1 MAMVGI
7 DLGATSSL
15 VSVWTDKGPQLVPN
29 ALGDTLTPYAV
40 SIADDDVM
48 LVGRASLDRLITE
61 PDCSIAS
68 FKHWMGSAT
77 GAKLSLRVQ
86 AIDDYKLALQSVPRL
101 DRVRTALQV
110 LGESR

>member
-40 SIADDDVM
+40 SIADDDVT
-48 LVGRASLDRLITE
+48 LVGRPPS
-61 PDCSIAS
+61 
-68 FKHWMGSAT
+68 
-77 GAKLSLRVQ
+77 
-86 AIDDYKLALQSVPRL
+86 
-101 DRVRTALQV
+101 TA
-110 LGESR
+110 

>member
-1 MAMVGI
+1 M
-7 DLGATSSL
+7 
-15 VSVWTDKGPQLVPN
+15 SVWTDKGPELVPK

-40 SIADDDVM
+40 SIADGDVM
-48 LVGRASLDRLITE
+48 VVGRAALDRLITA
-61 PDCSIAS
+61 PDRSFAS
-68 FKHWMGSAT
+68 FKRWMGSAT
-77 GAKLSLRVQ
+77 GAKFGLRVQ